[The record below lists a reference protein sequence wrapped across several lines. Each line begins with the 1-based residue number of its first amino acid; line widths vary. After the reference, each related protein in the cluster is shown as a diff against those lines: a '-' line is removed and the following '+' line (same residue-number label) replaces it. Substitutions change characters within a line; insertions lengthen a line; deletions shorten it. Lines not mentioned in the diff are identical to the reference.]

1 LITHY
6 LRQLNLRREQPVE
19 GISAEAMTRLKA
31 YPFPGNVRELAN
43 MIERAVTFCTGR
55 QIDVEHLPERVQAI
69 TITALDQD
77 SRWQPPLADG
87 QLVPLETIEQDYIR
101 YVLQQVDGNKRRAA
115 EILGIGR
122 RTLYRWLE
130 GDDE

>member
-1 LITHY
+1 RVLFRSSAGRFREDLYYRLATFSVEVPPLRRRGGDVERLITHY

-69 TITALDQD
+69 TITAR
-77 SRWQPPLADG
+77 S
-87 QLVPLETIEQDYIR
+87 EEHTSE
-101 YVLQQVDGNKRRAA
+101 LQS
-115 EILGIGR
+115 
-122 RTLYRWLE
+122 
-130 GDDE
+130 